1 MKHIKQRLPY
11 CPPGLLTRP
20 LHGAIVAMCL
30 LPASGAHAH
39 SAHVNETQVAQTAA
53 VEQGPSPMTSQ
64 TARNYVTANA
74 AGMVVVL
81 DRDTGKTRPLT
92 SAEALH
98 LAEGIRAL
106 VNQSTDGL
114 VEVRNADGSYSMDL
128 QGRFQSVMLAK
139 REDDGTVSQACVDN
153 VEAAASFFA
162 IDPALVGALRSGV
175 TRPSSG
181 TLETR

>member
-1 MKHIKQRLPY
+1 MKHNEQRHT
-11 CPPGLLTRP
+11 CRSPGKGLQPLL
-20 LHGAIVAMCL
+20 GAAFAMCWL
-30 LPASGAHAH
+30 LASGAHAH
-39 SAHVNETQVAQTAA
+39 PAHLNETQVAQTAA
-53 VEQGPSPMTSQ
+53 IEQGASPMTSQ

-74 AGMVVVL
+74 AGMVVVR
-81 DRDTGKTRPLT
+81 DRETGKTRPLT

-106 VNQSTDGL
+106 VSQSTVGL

-162 IDPALVGALRSGV
+162 IDPALVGALRAAV
-175 TRPSSG
+175 ARPSSG

>member
-1 MKHIKQRLPY
+1 MKHIEQRLPY
-11 CPPGLLTRP
+11 RPRYLLTPP
-20 LHGAIVAMCL
+20 LVGAIVVMCL
-30 LPASGAHAH
+30 LVSSGAHAH
-39 SAHVNETQVAQTAA
+39 PAAMSETQVAQTAA
-53 VEQGPSPMTSQ
+53 TEQGASPMTSQ
-64 TARNYVTANA
+64 TPRNYVTANA
-74 AGMVVVL
+74 AGMTVVL

-106 VNQSTDGL
+106 VSQSTDGL
-114 VEVRNADGSYSMDL
+114 VEVRHADGSYSMDL

-162 IDPALVGALRSGV
+162 IDPALVGALRSAV
-175 TRPSSG
+175 VRPSSG